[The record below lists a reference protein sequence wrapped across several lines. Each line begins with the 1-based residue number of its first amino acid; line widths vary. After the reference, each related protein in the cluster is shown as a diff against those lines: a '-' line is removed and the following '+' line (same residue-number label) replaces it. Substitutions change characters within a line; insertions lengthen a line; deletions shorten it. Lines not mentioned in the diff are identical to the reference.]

1 MDAETRAELTAL
13 RAEVAQLRSER
24 GTPRRRLGT
33 RGRRGTALVLALLL
47 ALVPLSLL
55 AANPVFSDLGTAAAV
70 HQSNIQAIGNAGITT
85 GFDDPANPGQRT

>member
-47 ALVPLSLL
+47 EGVRHLALTSVG
-55 AANPVFSDLGTAAAV
+55 AGT
-70 HQSNIQAIGNAGITT
+70 
-85 GFDDPANPGQRT
+85 P